1 MIMDLQRML
10 QIMNKVEKKL
20 NDVLG
25 IEPSH
30 DIVETVDT
38 NKDIIPSEKKDEI
51 VIKENYNNT
60 INTLNNLIEVGE
72 DSIATLLSVA
82 KETEHPRAFEVV
94 GQLLKVTG
102 NLSKD
107 LIELQMDMKRQGV
120 KNKKEIV
127 NNNVFVGNTA
137 DFLSLIKEKKKD
149 IDGDL

>member
-1 MIMDLQRML
+1 MDLQRML

-107 LIELQMDMKRQGV
+107 LIELQMDMKRQGI

-137 DFLSLIKEKKKD
+137 DFLSLINEKKKD
-149 IDGDL
+149 TNGDL

>member
-1 MIMDLQRML
+1 MKLSILIKILYLQ
-10 QIMNKVEKKL
+10 K
-20 NDVLG
+20 
-25 IEPSH
+25 
-30 DIVETVDT
+30 
-38 NKDIIPSEKKDEI
+38 KKDEI

-107 LIELQMDMKRQGV
+107 LIELQMDMKRQGI

>member
-1 MIMDLQRML
+1 MDLQRML

>member
-1 MIMDLQRML
+1 ML

-25 IEPSH
+25 IDASY
-30 DIVETVDT
+30 DVVET
-38 NKDIIPSEKKDEI
+38 NKDIIPSEKKDEIDEI

>member
-1 MIMDLQRML
+1 MDLQRML

-30 DIVETVDT
+30 DIVET

-107 LIELQMDMKRQGV
+107 LIELQMDMKRQGI

>member
-1 MIMDLQRML
+1 ML
-10 QIMNKVEKKL
+10 QIMTKVEKKL

-25 IEPSH
+25 IESSY
-30 DIVETVDT
+30 DIVET

-107 LIELQMDMKRQGV
+107 LIELQMDMKRQGI

-137 DFLSLIKEKKKD
+137 DFLSLIKDKKKD
-149 IDGDL
+149 IDGNL

>member
-1 MIMDLQRML
+1 
-10 QIMNKVEKKL
+10 MNKVEKKL

-25 IEPSH
+25 IDASY
-30 DIVETVDT
+30 DVVET

-107 LIELQMDMKRQGV
+107 LIELQMDMKRQGI

-137 DFLSLIKEKKKD
+137 EFLSLIKDKKKD

>member
-1 MIMDLQRML
+1 MDLQRML

-107 LIELQMDMKRQGV
+107 LIELQMDMKRQGI

>member
-1 MIMDLQRML
+1 ML

-25 IEPSH
+25 IESSY
-30 DIVETVDT
+30 DVVET

-107 LIELQMDMKRQGV
+107 LIELQMDMKRQGI

-137 DFLSLIKEKKKD
+137 DFLSLINEKKKD
-149 IDGDL
+149 TNGDL

>member
-1 MIMDLQRML
+1 
-10 QIMNKVEKKL
+10 MNKVEKKL

-25 IEPSH
+25 IDSSY
-30 DIVETVDT
+30 DVVET

-107 LIELQMDMKRQGV
+107 LIELQMDMKRQGI

-127 NNNVFVGNTA
+127 NNNVFVGNT
-137 DFLSLIKEKKKD
+137 DYFLTLIKDKKKD

>member
-1 MIMDLQRML
+1 MDLQRML

-25 IEPSH
+25 IDASY
-30 DIVETVDT
+30 DVVET

>member
-1 MIMDLQRML
+1 
-10 QIMNKVEKKL
+10 MNKVEKKL

-25 IEPSH
+25 IDASY
-30 DIVETVDT
+30 DIIET

-107 LIELQMDMKRQGV
+107 LIELQMDMKRQGI

-137 DFLSLIKEKKKD
+137 DFLSLINEKKKD
-149 IDGDL
+149 INGDL

>member
-1 MIMDLQRML
+1 
-10 QIMNKVEKKL
+10 L

-25 IEPSH
+25 IDASY
-30 DIVETVDT
+30 DVVET

-107 LIELQMDMKRQGV
+107 LIELQMDMKRQGI

>member
-25 IEPSH
+25 IDASY
-30 DIVETVDT
+30 DVVET

>member
-1 MIMDLQRML
+1 ML

-25 IEPSH
+25 IDASY
-30 DIVETVDT
+30 DVVET

>member
-107 LIELQMDMKRQGV
+107 LIELQMDMKRQGI

>member
-1 MIMDLQRML
+1 ML